1 MNVRF
6 FVLIGLFLSAF
17 AAEAQQAREM
27 IRPIGP
33 DQARRLEEY
42 NSIFLQEVLYSAARY
57 RIVAVN
63 ANLMLQEEPITIT
76 PFEDMEPIVVT
87 PERVRR
93 TDYAVNWLG
102 RIQVDPRFETSWKKY
117 YASISMNWWDV
128 NDLGNAELSGANTFK
143 FSPAWRIDENERPV
157 LGAPPAG
164 IASDR
169 EVGRP
174 PQTAE
179 EIAEHKRLLQLDRYA
194 FASFDARLS
203 LPSGETYVLTPLRY
217 TPRYSIVYEV
227 DEEKVVPVPFEPG
240 DEVTL
245 TNEQKGRVE
254 QYEQFMSRLPRE
266 ENKAIRGDIE

>member
-33 DQARRLEEY
+33 DHARRLEEY

-63 ANLMLQEEPITIT
+63 ADLMLQEEPITIT
-76 PFEDMEPIVVT
+76 PFEDAEPIVVT

-93 TDYAVNWLG
+93 TDHAVNWHG
-102 RIQVDPRFETSWKKY
+102 RIQVDPSLETSWKKY
-117 YASISMNWWDV
+117 YAFMSMNWWDV
-128 NDLGNAELSGANTFK
+128 NELGNAESSRTNTFK
-143 FSPAWRIDENERPV
+143 FSPAWRIDENDRPV
-157 LGAPPAG
+157 LGTSPG
-164 IASDR
+164 IASER

-194 FASFDARLS
+194 FTSFGTRLS
-203 LPSGETYVLTPLRY
+203 LPSGETYVVTPLIY

-245 TNEQKGRVE
+245 TDEQEERVE
-254 QYEQFMSRLPRE
+254 QYKRFMSRLPRE